1 MLYNKSCN
9 TWKILSGYTLVSIS
23 PSPAHPLYFI
33 YFFFLAFQNFV
44 AVKKIFFKFFL
55 LILIILLYFLN
66 ILIEYFE
73 NKYYISLE
81 YIEINFPAK
90 PELKINN
97 LSRQNMP
104 PPPRFKWLSTL
115 LGPVHYNPRL
125 VPLSLPARHNEL
137 PPPIFLP
144 MDYSRHTVD
153 RGRVVNMDVILRR
166 SGCLTA

>member
-1 MLYNKSCN
+1 MQHVKNPIRLYPRINIPLSSPPPLFYLFFFF
-9 TWKILSGYTLVSIS
+9 WLFKILLR
-23 PSPAHPLYFI
+23 L
-33 YFFFLAFQNFV
+33 
-44 AVKKIFFKFFL
+44 KKYFFKFFFVN
-55 LILIILLYFLN
+55 INYFTVFLN